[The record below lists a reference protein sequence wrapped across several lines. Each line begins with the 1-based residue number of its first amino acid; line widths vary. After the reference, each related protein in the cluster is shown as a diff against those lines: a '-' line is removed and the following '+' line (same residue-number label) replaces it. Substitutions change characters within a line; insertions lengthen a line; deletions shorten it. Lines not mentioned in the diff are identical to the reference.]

1 MRKLPLIGVLVAVC
15 ICGFAQDYS
24 TDRTT
29 LANFLKRMYNQTA
42 FEGVKIVED
51 YDAQYF
57 ISVLSLDKSR
67 YQTSNA
73 LFRVANV
80 KALRQ
85 ASEFVNG
92 GKITS
97 DLVIR
102 TTEVKEAAG
111 AITVSEETIEKIHS
125 VGFVQGMELLIN
137 FASADDTQM
146 VFIYLREIGAT
157 K

>member
-1 MRKLPLIGVLVAVC
+1 MKKLVLFLLALLSLVSY
-15 ICGFAQDYS
+15 AQDYS
-24 TDRTT
+24 SDKTT
-29 LANFLKRMYNQTA
+29 LANFLKRMYNQTQ

-67 YQTSNA
+67 YNTQSA
-73 LFRVANV
+73 MFRVANV

-102 TTEVKEAAG
+102 TTEVKDSAS